1 MPADKPLLIECP
13 DCGIENLLAE
23 IVPGVSAICN
33 QCREAML
40 RPDLVETHT
49 GYSCDSCGM
58 AFLLNKETGFEVG
71 ESECQCGSSDFSPL
85 ELDLFVADLQST
97 MEAQDSDEED
107 GDDFDWCRQSAD
119 DVSEGDYNNI
129 FDDDPGFSQ

>member
-1 MPADKPLLIECP
+1 MPSEKSLLIECP
-13 DCGIENLLAE
+13 ACGIENLLAD
-23 IVPGVSAICN
+23 IVPGIPAICN
-33 QCREAML
+33 QCREALL
-40 RPDLVETHT
+40 RPELLETHT
-49 GYSCDSCGM
+49 GHSCDSCGM

-85 ELDLFVADLQST
+85 ELDLFVANLQST
-97 MEAQDSDEED
+97 IKAQDLDEDD
-107 GDDFDWCRQSAD
+107 GDDFDWCHPSAD